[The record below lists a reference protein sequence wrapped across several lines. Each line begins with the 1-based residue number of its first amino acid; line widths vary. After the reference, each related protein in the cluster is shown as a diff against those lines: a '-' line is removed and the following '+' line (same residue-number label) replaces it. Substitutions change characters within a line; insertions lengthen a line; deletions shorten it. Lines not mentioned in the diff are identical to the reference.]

1 MLKVTLLQLLL
12 PNFRLLRLWRP
23 FEWFFPKTLKES
35 FFIPKLK
42 KTTNQKPSISK
53 KNKKVLVCYF
63 KKLFY
68 LRNLWSWKT
77 VICSQDH
84 SMYDYKKTRE
94 SRCKLTAPLE
104 STGYSHWLNFF
115 KTRFMPFLFFLS
127 TVDISKVL
135 NRFKFCLFLSFLDF
149 SSCRMAICRYGGYVT
164 FSEKWNKDTEF
175 WTLVHFLF

>member
-84 SMYDYKKTRE
+84 SMYDYKKPRE

-104 STGYSHWLNFF
+104 STGHSHCFISLRQDSCHFCFSLAQLISQKYWTDLIFVYFCPSWIFLLVEWL
-115 KTRFMPFLFFLS
+115 S
-127 TVDISKVL
+127 VDMVVTL
-135 NRFKFCLFLSFLDF
+135 LFLRNETRIRNF
-149 SSCRMAICRYGGYVT
+149 
-164 FSEKWNKDTEF
+164 E
-175 WTLVHFLF
+175 H